1 MRMKE
6 LLVAGPTSNPS
17 LQGQVDSADV
27 CQPLFVR
34 QAGLAMSI
42 DWTEIHFN
50 ICI

>member
-6 LLVAGPTSNPS
+6 LLVAGPISNPS
-17 LQGQVDSADV
+17 LQGKVDSADV